1 MAATQSAKPKRSVG
15 RPRAGLTRD
24 GAEADR
30 VRDYRTFTVRLPDD
44 VRVLLQAVAK
54 VLNKPMWRTIDEI
67 VCFYVK
73 NHLKVDEHADYARV
87 IELVAESWQS
97 GTTTRDK

>member
-15 RPRAGLTRD
+15 RPRAGFTRD

-44 VRVLLQAVAK
+44 VRVFLQAVAK

-67 VCFYVK
+67 VYFYVEH
-73 NHLKVDEHADYARV
+73 HLKVDKRADYTRV
-87 IELVAESWQS
+87 TELVGESWQK
-97 GTTTRDK
+97 RHEHA